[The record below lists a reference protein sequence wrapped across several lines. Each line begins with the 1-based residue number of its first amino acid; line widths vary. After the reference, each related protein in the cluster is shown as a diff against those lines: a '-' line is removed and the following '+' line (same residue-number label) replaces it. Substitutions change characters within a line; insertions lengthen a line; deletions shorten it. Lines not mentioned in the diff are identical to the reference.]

1 MIIITLLT
9 AAYYFLVFLLSPSI
23 QIPQHCCHFQ
33 STNNSPDT
41 PKIISKDHTHLEK
54 LATPVSGAWLDLAT
68 PVPRVR
74 IAPVHFSP
82 VKEPALGAK
91 KTANM
96 EKCVVCVAAV
106 LIFLSS
112 LCSLSLSWS
121 DCGSTGMNISS
132 VSMRDCPNDSDTC
145 WAKKNQN
152 DSLYIVFTPLHNY
165 TNLTVTV
172 NASVG
177 VYNEKF
183 PLFDGGYV
191 CTSGVSCPLVA
202 GATQKARLSFMLDPS
217 IPNFFKIQTKWEF
230 RDGGGTERGCV
241 EVTFMIL
248 KEKND

>member
-1 MIIITLLT
+1 
-9 AAYYFLVFLLSPSI
+9 
-23 QIPQHCCHFQ
+23 
-33 STNNSPDT
+33 
-41 PKIISKDHTHLEK
+41 
-54 LATPVSGAWLDLAT
+54 
-68 PVPRVR
+68 
-74 IAPVHFSP
+74 
-82 VKEPALGAK
+82 
-91 KTANM
+91 M

-172 NASVG
+172 NASAG
-177 VYNEKF
+177 IYNEKF

-191 CTSGVSCPLVA
+191 CTSGVNCPLVA
-202 GATQKARLSFMLDPS
+202 GATQKARLSFMLDPN
-217 IPNFFKIQTKWEF
+217 IPNFLKIQTKWEF

-248 KEKND
+248 KEQND

>member
-1 MIIITLLT
+1 
-9 AAYYFLVFLLSPSI
+9 
-23 QIPQHCCHFQ
+23 
-33 STNNSPDT
+33 
-41 PKIISKDHTHLEK
+41 
-54 LATPVSGAWLDLAT
+54 
-68 PVPRVR
+68 
-74 IAPVHFSP
+74 
-82 VKEPALGAK
+82 
-91 KTANM
+91 M

-172 NASVG
+172 NASAG

-202 GATQKARLSFMLDPS
+202 GATQKARLSFMLDPD
-217 IPNFFKIQTKWEF
+217 IPNYFQIQTKWEF